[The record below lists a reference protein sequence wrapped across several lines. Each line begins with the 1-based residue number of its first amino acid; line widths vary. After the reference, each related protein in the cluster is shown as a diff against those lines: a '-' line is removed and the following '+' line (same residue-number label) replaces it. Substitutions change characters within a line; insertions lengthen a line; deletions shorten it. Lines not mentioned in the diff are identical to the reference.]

1 MIALNQANTLPAQSL
16 DQHVTHAAEQLQQH
30 GFNRYYNATVGTYV
44 SEVYKTLNYPTFANA
59 TNRAKTPLNSVEQAV
74 MYTTLYGKSHFDRF
88 NAALVQLM
96 GNNVRSAPITKTINI
111 VDYGCGQ
118 GIASL
123 AVLDY
128 LQRYVN
134 CDHFTLNFYLVEP
147 SQTTLELAELL
158 VTKMATRVSAKTV
171 IHLHN
176 KGLAEFLHSDTAMLV
191 PADFTIH
198 LFSNVLDI
206 PAVQQLIPTLTA
218 YINTIV
224 GKQMIIGVGPQYSA
238 NYQGLELLKRT
249 LNGAIVKQDVASF
262 SVESEIYSIKNN
274 HWHHNASRGVMMG
287 LCFKNTALDDHSDD
301 HMAKAA

>member
-1 MIALNQANTLPAQSL
+1 MIALNQASSQPVQSL
-16 DQHVTHAAEQLQQH
+16 DQHMTRAAEQLQQH
-30 GFNRYYNATVGTYV
+30 GFNRYYNAMVGTYV

-59 TNRAKTPLNSVEQAV
+59 TNRAKTPLSSVEQAV

-88 NAALVQLM
+88 KAALVQLM
-96 GNNVRSAPITKTINI
+96 GSNVRSVAVKKTIHI

-123 AVLDY
+123 ALLDY
-128 LQRYVN
+128 LQTYVN
-134 CDHFTLNFYLVEP
+134 CDSFTLHFHLVEP

-158 VTKMATRVSAKTV
+158 VSKMAARISAETV
-171 IHLHN
+171 IHTHHQ
-176 KGLAEFLHSDTAMLV
+176 GLAEFLNGDNATLV

-206 PAVQQLIPTLTA
+206 PTVQQLIPALTA
-218 YINTIV
+218 HLGTIE
-224 GKQMIIGVGPQYSA
+224 GKQMLVGVGPQYSA
-238 NYQGLELLKRT
+238 NYDGLESLKCA
-249 LNGAIVKQDVASF
+249 LGGAIVKQDVADF

-274 HWHHNASRGVMMG
+274 HWHHTASRGVMMG
-287 LCFKNTALDDHSDD
+287 LCFKNKVSDDHSDG